1 MLRILTVATLLATAA
16 CASDDAITP
25 EKVAQFEAAMER
37 ADPETMQ
44 IDRNCMPVTGSTT
57 FTVGLTDEAFDGRFI
72 YLKRTGL
79 ENGYLIEFTN
89 ECRNIR
95 RGLPPRVGA
104 VCRGSIVNVRGE
116 RCFVDRI
123 YSVPD
128 ETVGRAVAFKRTH
141 TMVPLGVGEDAPM
154 EEVIAAAKAKLAEIG
169 TQ

>member
-1 MLRILTVATLLATAA
+1 MLRILAFAALLTTAA
-16 CASDDAITP
+16 CASDDAVTP

-44 IDRNCMPVTGSTT
+44 IDRSCMPVTGSTT
-57 FTVGLTDEAFDGRFI
+57 FTVGLTDEAFDGRFM

-95 RGLPPRVGA
+95 RGAPPQVGRV
-104 VCRGSIVNVRGE
+104 CHGSIVDVRGE

-141 TMVPLGVGEDAPM
+141 TMVPLGVGADASM
-154 EEVIAAAKAKLAEIG
+154 EEVIAAAKVKHEEISS
-169 TQ
+169 Q